1 MTETDRK
8 IYNLQEQVEILERRV
23 SNMAIGFGKLADALK
38 DAMDALKDAMA
49 AVEDTYNDDH
59 RERSGIDDDV

>member
-8 IYNLQEQVEILERRV
+8 IYNLQEQVQILERRV
-23 SNMAIGFGKLADALK
+23 SNMAMGFGKLA
-38 DAMDALKDAMA
+38 DALKDAMA